1 MTNTFNPQVISLSW
15 QQTISVR
22 HQVLW
27 PNQAPEFCQVEGDAE
42 ALHFGV
48 ILNEQVICVASLY
61 LEKEKNIA
69 RLRKFATLEPYQ
81 GKGVG
86 SLMLNHLIEAL
97 KMVEINYLWFDAR
110 ASALP
115 FYQRF
120 GCTQSGDIFYKNTV
134 AYYKMHIHL

>member
-1 MTNTFNPQVISLSW
+1 MTMLNTTIPQVIKLNW
-15 QQTISVR
+15 QQTIPVR

-27 PNQAPEFCQVEGDAE
+27 PNEAPEFCQVESDAE

-48 ILNEQVICVASLY
+48 ILNEKIICVASLY
-61 LEKEKNIA
+61 LEKNTA
-69 RLRKFATLEPYQ
+69 RLRKFATLEHYQ
-81 GKGVG
+81 GRGIG
-86 SLMLNHLIEAL
+86 SLMLNHLIDAL
-97 KMVEINYLWFDAR
+97 KMLDINYLWFDAR

-120 GCTQSGDIFYKNTV
+120 GCTQSGDIFYKNTI